1 MKIAIAQHNYHV
13 GNVTANTK
21 KIIESIQIAKSKS
34 ADVVV
39 LSELAVCGYPP
50 QDLLEQKG
58 FIELAQKA
66 INDISLHAK
75 GITVIVGAPS
85 INNSEEGKRLYNSAY
100 ILQDQQIK
108 TIVHKSLLP
117 TYDIF
122 DEYRYFEPN
131 DVPETIDIN
140 GHTIAVTICE
150 DIWDEQPVDQ
160 PFAQSRLYKKAPMK
174 KLIANQP
181 ELIINIAASPFSY
194 NQEEKRKDILRRNAY
209 EYQIPLI
216 YVNQTGAN
224 TDIIFD
230 GASKVVNANGEI
242 VMQLKRFEEDF
253 QMVSLSRVKKM
264 KPTIQKEDDSRVKQI
279 YDALV
284 LGVKDYFEKSGFK
297 KAVLGLSGG
306 IDSALVAAI
315 AAEALGGENVHGLLM
330 PSKFSSDH
338 SVTDAE
344 QLAKKL
350 GMTYDIVPIKEIYTS
365 ISEAMQPVFPQ
376 DNTFDVTEENM
387 QARSRGLLLMAY
399 SNKYGNMLLNTS
411 NKSEAAVG
419 YSTLYGDTN
428 GGLSPIGDVYKT
440 DVYAL
445 CRLINEKDEVIPW
458 NTINKP
464 PSAELRPDQQD
475 SDSLPEYDV
484 LDRMLFEFIERKQSV
499 DDIIKLGF
507 NADDVKKV
515 TRLVNM
521 CEYKRFQFPPILRVS
536 SKAFGLGRRYPIVAK
551 YE

>member
-13 GNVTANTK
+13 GNITANTQ
-21 KIIESIQIAKSKS
+21 KIIDSIEMAKKQS
-34 ADVVV
+34 ADLIVF
-39 LSELAVCGYPP
+39 SELAVCGYPP

-66 INDISLHAK
+66 INNILLHTQNIS
-75 GITVIVGAPS
+75 VIVGAPS
-85 INNSEEGKRLYNSAY
+85 INNAEEGKRLYNSAY
-100 ILQDQQIK
+100 ILENEQIK
-108 TIVHKSLLP
+108 KIVHKSLLP

-131 DVPETIDIN
+131 DVPETIEIK

-150 DIWDEQPVDQ
+150 DLWDEQPVDQ

-174 KLIANQP
+174 KLIANNP

-194 NQEEKRKDILRRNAY
+194 NQEEKRKDILKRNAY
-209 EYQIPLI
+209 EYQLPLI

-224 TDIIFD
+224 TDIVFD
-230 GASKVVNANGEI
+230 GASKVVNSNGEI
-242 VMQLKRFEEDF
+242 VMQLNRFEDDF
-253 QMVSLSRVKKM
+253 QMVSFQRIEKM
-264 KPTIQKEDDSRVKQI
+264 KPSKLNDADSRIKQI
-279 YDALV
+279 HDALV
-284 LGVKDYFEKSGFK
+284 LGIHDYFEKSGFQ

-306 IDSALVAAI
+306 IDSALVAAL
-315 AAEALGGENVHGLLM
+315 AAKALGGENVHGLLM

-338 SVTDAE
+338 SVKDAE
-344 QLAKKL
+344 QLAIKL
-350 GMTYDIVPIKEIYTS
+350 GMTYNIVPIKDIYTS
-365 ISEAMQPVFPQ
+365 ITDAMKPVFPE
-376 DNTFDVTEENM
+376 NNEFNVTEENI
-387 QARSRGLLLMAY
+387 QARARGLLLMAY

-440 DVYAL
+440 DVYEL
-445 CRLINEKDEVIPW
+445 CRFINKKEEIIPW

-475 SDSLPEYDV
+475 SDSLPEYDL
-484 LDRMLFEFIERKQSV
+484 LDKILFEFIERKQSV
-499 DDIIKLGF
+499 DDIIKQGF
-507 NADDVKKV
+507 NSNDVKKV
-515 TRLVNM
+515 TRLVNIS
-521 CEYKRFQFPPILRVS
+521 EYKRFQFPPILRIS

-551 YE
+551 FE

>member
-13 GNVTANTK
+13 GNITANTK
-21 KIIESIQIAKSKS
+21 KIIDSIEKARKQS
-34 ADVVV
+34 ANLVVF
-39 LSELAVCGYPP
+39 SELAICGYPP

-66 INDISLHAK
+66 INNILLHTK
-75 GITVIVGAPS
+75 GITAVIGAPS
-85 INNSEEGKRLYNSAY
+85 INNAEEGKRLYNSAY
-100 ILQDQQIK
+100 ILENEQIK
-108 TIVHKSLLP
+108 KIVHKSLLP

-131 DVPETIDIN
+131 DVPETIEVK

-150 DIWDEQPVDQ
+150 DLWDEQPVDQ

-174 KLIANQP
+174 KLIANKP

-209 EYQIPLI
+209 EYQLPLI

-230 GASKVVNANGEI
+230 GASKVLNTNGEI
-242 VMQLKRFEEDF
+242 VKQLNRFDEDF
-253 QMVSLSRVKKM
+253 QIISMQRIEKM
-264 KPTIQKEDDSRVKQI
+264 KPMKPLADDSRINQI
-279 YDALV
+279 HDALV
-284 LGVKDYFEKSGFK
+284 LGIRDYFKKSGFQ

-306 IDSALVAAI
+306 IDSALVAAL
-315 AAEALGGENVHGLLM
+315 AAKALGGGNVHGLLM

-338 SVTDAE
+338 SINDAE

-350 GMTYDIVPIKEIYTS
+350 GMTYDIVPIKDIYNAITKVM
-365 ISEAMQPVFPQ
+365 EPVFPENNQ
-376 DNTFDVTEENM
+376 FDVTEENM

-440 DVYAL
+440 DIYNL
-445 CRLINEKDEVIPW
+445 CRSINKEEEIIPW

-475 SDSLPEYDV
+475 SDSLPEYSV
-484 LDRMLFEFIERKQSV
+484 LDKILFEFIERKQSV
-499 DDIIKLGF
+499 DDIIKQGYKS
-507 NADDVKKV
+507 DDVKKV
-515 TRLVNM
+515 TRLVNTS
-521 CEYKRFQFPPILRVS
+521 EYKRYQFPPVLRVS
-536 SKAFGLGRRYPIVAK
+536 SKAFGPGRRYPIVAK
-551 YE
+551 FE

>member
-1 MKIAIAQHNYHV
+1 MKIALAQHNYHV
-13 GNVTANTK
+13 GNITANTQ
-21 KIIESIQIAKSKS
+21 KIIESIEKAKSQS
-34 ADVVV
+34 VDLVVF
-39 LSELAVCGYPP
+39 SELAICGYPP
-50 QDLLEQKG
+50 QDLLEQKR
-58 FIELAQKA
+58 FIEQSQKA
-66 INDISLHAK
+66 INNILLHTK
-75 GITVIVGAPS
+75 GITAIVGAPS
-85 INNSEEGKRLYNSAY
+85 INNAEEGKRLYNSAY
-100 ILQDQQIK
+100 ILQNEQIK
-108 TIVHKSLLP
+108 KIVHKSLLP

-131 DVPETIDIN
+131 EIPETVDIN

-209 EYQIPLI
+209 EYQLPLI
-216 YVNQTGAN
+216 YVNQIGSN

-230 GASKVVNANGEI
+230 GASKVVNDNGEI
-242 VMQLKRFEEDF
+242 VRQLKRFEEDF
-253 QMVSLSRVKKM
+253 EIVSLHRISKM
-264 KPTIQKEDDSRVKQI
+264 KPVQAAENDKRIVQI
-279 YDALV
+279 HDALV
-284 LGVKDYFEKSGFK
+284 LGIRDYFQKSGFT

-306 IDSALVAAI
+306 IDSALVAAL
-315 AAEALGGENVHGLLM
+315 AAKALGGENVHGLLM

-344 QLAKKL
+344 QLAQKL
-350 GMTYDIVPIKEIYTS
+350 GMKYHIVPIKDIYTS
-365 ISEAMQPVFPQ
+365 INEAMQPVFPA
-376 DNTFDVTEENM
+376 DNQFDVTEENM

-440 DVYAL
+440 DVYKL
-445 CRLINEKDEVIPW
+445 CRYINDKEEIIPW

-475 SDSLPEYDV
+475 SDSLPEYNV
-484 LDRMLFEFIERKQSV
+484 LDRILFEFIERKQSV
-499 DDIIKLGF
+499 DEIIIQGF
-507 NADDVKKV
+507 KSEDVLKV

-521 CEYKRFQFPPILRVS
+521 SEYKRFQFPPILRVS

-551 YE
+551 FE

>member
-13 GNVTANTK
+13 GNITANTK
-21 KIIESIQIAKSKS
+21 KIIESIETAKSKS
-34 ADVVV
+34 ADIVIF
-39 LSELAVCGYPP
+39 SELAVCGYPP

-66 INDISLHAK
+66 INNIVLHTK
-75 GITVIVGAPS
+75 GITAIVGAPS

-100 ILQDQQIK
+100 ILQNEQIK
-108 TIVHKSLLP
+108 KIVHKSLLP

-131 DVPETIDIN
+131 DVPETVEIN
-140 GHTIAVTICE
+140 GHSIAVTICE

-174 KLIANQP
+174 KLISNQP
-181 ELIINIAASPFSY
+181 ELIINMAASPFSY
-194 NQEEKRKDILRRNAY
+194 NQEEKRKDILKRNAY
-209 EYQIPLI
+209 EYQLPLI

-230 GASKVVNANGEI
+230 GASKVVNSNGEI
-242 VMQLKRFEEDF
+242 VAQLKRFEEDF
-253 QMVSLSRVKKM
+253 QLVSLQRVDKM
-264 KPTIQKEDDSRVKQI
+264 KPLKSIEDDSRIRQI
-279 YDALV
+279 HNALV
-284 LGVKDYFEKSGFK
+284 LGIRDYFEKSGFK

-315 AAEALGGENVHGLLM
+315 AADALGGKNVHGLLM

-338 SVTDAE
+338 SVKDAE
-344 QLAKKL
+344 QLAQKL

-365 ISEAMQPVFPQ
+365 ISKAMQPIFPA
-376 DNTFDVTEENM
+376 DNKFDVTEENM

-399 SNKYGNMLLNTS
+399 SNKYGSMLLNTS

-445 CRLINEKDEVIPW
+445 CRLINSQEEIIPW
-458 NTINKP
+458 HTINKP

-484 LDRMLFEFIERKQSV
+484 LDKMLFEFIERKQSI
-499 DDIIKLGF
+499 DDIIKQGF
-507 NADDVKKV
+507 KSDDVRKV

-521 CEYKRFQFPPILRVS
+521 SEYKRFQFPPILRVS

-551 YE
+551 FE